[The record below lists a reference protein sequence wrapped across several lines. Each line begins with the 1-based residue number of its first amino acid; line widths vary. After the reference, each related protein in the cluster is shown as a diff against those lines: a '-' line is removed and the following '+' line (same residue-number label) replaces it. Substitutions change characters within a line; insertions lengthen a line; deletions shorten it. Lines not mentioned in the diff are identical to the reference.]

1 VEPYRHYS
9 PGYSSKIQS
18 FRELLDKTRK
28 GEWGTEMGE
37 RSKREVGQR
46 IVRPVD
52 GWSHLIGRKPN
63 RISEKLCIIEQTI
76 KLDQLQGEANNGYHH
91 NSEH

>member
-9 PGYSSKIQS
+9 PGCSGKIQS
-18 FRELLDKTRK
+18 FRELLDETRA
-28 GEWGTEMGE
+28 GEWGTGMGE
-37 RSKREVGQR
+37 RSKKAVRQK

-52 GWSHLIGRKPN
+52 GWSHLIGRKSN

-76 KLDQLQGEANNGYHH
+76 KLGQLQGEANNGYHD